1 MARKEQITKE
11 KILET
16 AFDLARE
23 EGIDSVTARKLAT
36 RIGCS
41 TQPIF
46 RVYSNMNELYT
57 DIYQKATRRL
67 YILGLLI

>member
-41 TQPIF
+41 TADFQ
-46 RVYSNMNELYT
+46 
-57 DIYQKATRRL
+57 
-67 YILGLLI
+67 GLFKYE